1 MDGNDQ
7 GFERI
12 KGLVGLSFIM
22 KRTERT
28 TITLGAFVFIDPTS
42 QIPFFPTFSFT
53 HRFKN
58 SRWEVDFILPQRLLL
73 RRQVGQ
79 YGRFSVGSTFGSSSF
94 YVNVDAPNFPDV
106 FEYSQL
112 EINSGIT
119 YEHLLSS
126 NLIVTVKGGLTHFIS
141 NRLTEKGEA
150 NKDFIYENEQDPT
163 GYFNVGLSFDPFFK
177 RPVSKK

>member
-1 MDGNDQ
+1 L
-7 GFERI
+7 
-12 KGLVGLSFIM
+12 K
-22 KRTERT
+22 
-28 TITLGAFVFIDPTS
+28 
-42 QIPFFPTFSFT
+42 
-53 HRFKN
+53 
-58 SRWEVDFILPQRLLL
+58 
-73 RRQVGQ
+73 
-79 YGRFSVGSTFGSSSF
+79 
-94 YVNVDAPNFPDV
+94 VNVDAPDFPCV

-112 EINSGIT
+112 EINSGVM

-150 NKDFIYENEQDPT
+150 NKDFIYENEQDAT